1 MSVHELI
8 FCLGD
13 LFQFQE
19 ILGVIE
25 ANSLRQIADQ
35 FEVIRYESLFHPFAQ
50 KIAENSSE
58 VFVPRKGKKG
68 SRIRKHAYEP
78 RKQTGVGQSLHL
90 LSHAISLIQVPPT
103 RTELH
108 LPGQSRWKFPSM
120 VATVKLSAGLML

>member
-1 MSVHELI
+1 MI
-8 FCLGD
+8 FILSWVIGLKRLVADRLNGSLHKNFRFPLGD

-58 VFVPRKGKKG
+58 VFVPRK
-68 SRIRKHAYEP
+68 
-78 RKQTGVGQSLHL
+78 
-90 LSHAISLIQVPPT
+90 
-103 RTELH
+103 
-108 LPGQSRWKFPSM
+108 
-120 VATVKLSAGLML
+120 